1 MSTCSRGVDPRSC
14 MLCCS
19 PDRCHTFYVSR
30 MPSQCCVLSYKAV
43 PFLHSARATVA
54 SLGPRPGPASPP
66 GRAPGAGAGPGVLC
80 ATRCACG
87 CPRAPGVGR
96 TLGRGGWRGRYWRG
110 RGGAWPRGWGPRQ
123 SPRRKPTET
132 ATPRIQDASFA
143 PHAHA
148 ARPVSVTRP
157 GRDRPVMRQGPSKA
171 SYLNHGNTDYRP
183 PRPRSAL
190 ARCCTCVLFRAYGS
204 AVTGLWSR
212 AHTSTSHIHIAL
224 RALSHWQSL

>member
-1 MSTCSRGVDPRSC
+1 

-54 SLGPRPGPASPP
+54 SLGPPPRLPP
-66 GRAPGAGAGPGVLC
+66 G
-80 ATRCACG
+80 
-87 CPRAPGVGR
+87 PRAPGPAR
-96 TLGRGGWRGRYWRG
+96 ACCAPPAAPAAARGRRGSGARSGGGAGEEGTGGGAAGRG
-110 RGGAWPRGWGPRQ
+110 RGAGARDSRLGGNQ
-123 SPRRKPTET
+123 RKPRHRGSRMHRSRPTRTPPGPLALHARGATARSCVKARQKRHISTTEI
-132 ATPRIQDASFA
+132 PS
-143 PHAHA
+143 PA
-148 ARPVSVTRP
+148 AAFGSGPV
-157 GRDRPVMRQGPSKA
+157 
-171 SYLNHGNTDYRP
+171 LH
-183 PRPRSAL
+183 L
-190 ARCCTCVLFRAYGS
+190 LLFRAYGS